1 MLTPQDDLPGHQ
13 TPDTF
18 AQAGNGDPRFTER
31 WWYTAHPID
40 GSSLLLDIGFGYYPN
55 RGVMDAFAGI
65 TVGRTQ
71 HNFRASRQL
80 GRNPLELDVGP
91 LRLDIDTARGIHQLR
106 LKDNASGLSFEL
118 QFEAC
123 LPAAQEK
130 QSRRERH
137 GEVEED
143 LARVTQF
150 GRWRGWLV
158 IHGQRHALTPETWW
172 GQRDRSWGV
181 RSEMRTDWAVPP
193 MQTHKQFF
201 WTWSMLQ
208 TAHVGVCMF
217 LKERDPGKPFYLSGA
232 AFERQADG
240 GVKQREIAAVE
251 HELQW
256 AEDPLGQTLAGG
268 ELRLHFDE
276 GAPRVLRLEPLP
288 TRFYLKGG
296 LYGGYNGWNHGD
308 DKGAYAEAHDAWNLD
323 DPLTRERARTLG
335 DHVLRVHTE
344 GLQGEESG
352 IGISEY
358 GVAAGYARYPL
369 PQKHPAL

>member
-13 TPDTF
+13 TPGTF
-18 AQAGNGDPRFTER
+18 AQAGHGDPRFTER

-40 GSSLLLDIGFGYYPN
+40 GRPLLLDIGFGYYPN
-55 RGVMDAFAGI
+55 RGVMDAFAGV

-71 HNFRASRQL
+71 YNFRASRQL
-80 GRNPLELDVGP
+80 GANPLDLAVGP
-91 LRLDIDTARGIHQLR
+91 LRLDISPAEGVHRLR
-106 LKDNASGLSFEL
+106 LTDNASGLSFEL

-130 QSRRERH
+130 QSRRERD
-137 GEVEED
+137 GVVEED

-150 GRWRGWLV
+150 GRWRGWLQV
-158 IHGQRHALTPETWW
+158 NGERHALEPATWW

-181 RSEMRTDWAVPP
+181 RSEMRTDWAAPP
-193 MQTHKQFF
+193 MQTHKKFF

-208 TAHVGVCMF
+208 TESMGVCLF
-217 LKERDPGKPFYLSGA
+217 LKEREPGQPFYLSGA
-232 AFERQADG
+232 EFQRQADG
-240 GVKQREIAAVE
+240 RVAQREITGVD

-256 AEDPLGQTLAGG
+256 ADDPLGQTLAGG
-268 ELRLHFDE
+268 ELRLRFDH

-296 LYGGYNGWNHGD
+296 LYGGFGGWNHGD
-308 DKGAYAEAHDAWNLD
+308 DKGAYAEGHDAWNLD
-323 DPLTRERARTLG
+323 DALTRERARTLG
-335 DHVLRVHTE
+335 DHVLRVHTD
-344 GLQGEESG
+344 GESG

-358 GVAAGYARYPL
+358 GVAAGYPKYPL